1 MRVLQQPGEG
11 EGRGPDSQSLPWF
24 FRATLNDRS
33 TEHPTPMKE
42 DLPWNR
48 YC

>member
-1 MRVLQQPGEG
+1 MRVLQRPDEG
-11 EGRGPDSQSLPWF
+11 AGWTGLATAPLL
-24 FRATLNDRS
+24 FRATWNDS

-48 YC
+48 CC